1 MAHVFE
7 VFSDLRTRGG
17 PPIIIPEATRWFARV
32 GSDSRR
38 SWGLS
43 ASVFAE
49 SDVEGGWFSN
59 ARVGIQIQPSAR
71 LQAEMQ
77 VGYNAGRDI
86 AQWITNRDVN
96 NDGETDYVF
105 GELRRDVIDVRVRGT
120 FAFTRDMT
128 LEVYLQPFVS
138 VGHYTD
144 IKRLARPK
152 SFDFESTT
160 LPFNPDFSRRSLRGN
175 VVLRWE
181 YLGGSTLYLVW
192 QITGVDRS
200 DPGVFEPWE
209 DFANAFGGP
218 QNNIFMLKTT
228 YWLGL

>member
-1 MAHVFE
+1 MSE
-7 VFSDLRTRGG
+7 VTPVEAGNSFWAAQRG
-17 PPIIIPEATRWFARV
+17 
-32 GSDSRR
+32 
-38 SWGLS
+38 
-43 ASVFAE
+43 
-49 SDVEGGWFSN
+49 SDVEGGWSKN

-77 VGYNAGRDI
+77 VRYSAGKDI

-96 NDGETDYVF
+96 DDGETDYVF
-105 GELRRDVIDVRVRGT
+105 GKLRSDVIDVRVRGT
-120 FAFTRDMT
+120 FP
-128 LEVYLQPFVS
+128 L
-138 VGHYTD
+138 
-144 IKRLARPK
+144 
-152 SFDFESTT
+152 
-160 LPFNPDFSRRSLRGN
+160 NPDFSRRSLRGN

-192 QITGVDRS
+192 QISGVDRS